1 MSIVK
6 PIRMRCV
13 CLREPWLWLMLELE
27 PPWRKNVEN
36 RSRCLVRTLGPML
49 VKSSARK
56 PKVKGYDQDLA
67 YYEATRKRVVD
78 DMRLVPGNLF
88 PDFDRLQFGGIR
100 GAFNFAEMLEPHDIR
115 DEKHPWKFSECFGY
129 VVDRVVTLPFR
140 KVKGGAQGIFYPEIT
155 DAEAAAL
162 RAAALLKEAS

>member
-1 MSIVK
+1 MK
-6 PIRMRCV
+6 MRCV
-13 CLREPWLWLMLELE
+13 CLREPWLYLMLELE

-36 RSRCLVRTLGPML
+36 RARCLVRTLGPML

-67 YYEATRKRVVD
+67 YYEATRKRVVEQ
-78 DMRLVPGNLF
+78 MGLPASRF
-88 PDFDRLQFGGIR
+88 PDFEQLQFGGIR
-100 GAFNFAEMLEPHDIR
+100 GAFNFADLLEPHDAR
-115 DEKHPWKFSECFGY
+115 DGQYSWKFPECFGY

-155 DAEAAAL
+155 EAEAAAL
-162 RAAALLKEAS
+162 RAAGLLKEAA